1 MRYNRRRGRYPG
13 RGVYHHFIVK
23 TISSYSSCSLLST
36 IAACNYTK
44 IHKIVIF
51 YNDLVVLR

>member
-1 MRYNRRRGRYPG
+1 MRYNRRRGRDPC
-13 RGVYHHFIVK
+13 RGVNHHFIVK
-23 TISSYSSCSLLST
+23 TIGSYSSCSLLST
-36 IAACNYTK
+36 IVACNHTK

>member
-23 TISSYSSCSLLST
+23 LSVVKVV
-36 IAACNYTK
+36 IHNY
-44 IHKIVIF
+44 
-51 YNDLVVLR
+51 RG